1 MTNTAVAL
9 DPRSIILVA
18 GVMSLM
24 MALVIF
30 FLRRS
35 YPASIGGLREWTLG
49 PVLCFA
55 STMLF
60 AARGF
65 VPDFVSIVLA
75 NMLLFQ
81 GCIYYYL
88 GSQRFLGAPTGVRRW
103 TGFNLLLGTALFW
116 YMAVQPNYAARLL
129 VFTAAITAL
138 FATHARLYLRHRL
151 PTLGMRLMTGVLLT
165 QATVAG
171 LRGVS
176 ALAGLAGSS
185 LMDNVWLQSGYLV
198 MYSLTALFLTIAAV
212 VLATDRMRAEFELMA
227 THDNLTGALTR
238 RAIWD
243 LCEFEL
249 ARCKRSGGDMSLLMI
264 DIDHFKLV
272 NDTYGHLV
280 GDEVLREVVARMQ
293 HVLMEEGGRLGRY
306 GGEEFLA
313 LLPGG
318 DEARALKTAERLRQ
332 ALRRPFDAGS
342 RLALTVAVP
351 PTGSFG
357 VASHHGEGDTIDLI
371 LARADAA
378 LYASKAL
385 GRNRV
390 ERA

>member
-65 VPDFVSIVLA
+65 VPDFISIVLA

-88 GSQRFLGAPTGVRRW
+88 GSQRFLGDHRGVRRW
-103 TGFNLLLGTALFW
+103 TGLNLLLGTALFW
-116 YMAVQPNYAARLL
+116 YMAVQPSYAARLVIL
-129 VFTAAITAL
+129 TAAITLL
-138 FATHARLYLRHRL
+138 FVAHARLYLRRPL
-151 PTLGMRLMTGVLLT
+151 TDFGMRLMTGVLLA

-171 LRGVS
+171 VRGVS
-176 ALAGLAGSS
+176 ALAGLAGVS
-185 LMDNVWLQSGYLV
+185 LMDTMWLQSAYLV
-198 MYSLTALFLTIAAV
+198 IYSLTALFLTVAAV
-212 VLATDRMRAEFELMA
+212 VLATDRMRAEFEFVA
-227 THDNLTGALTR
+227 THDTLTGALTR
-238 RAIWD
+238 KAILD
-243 LCEFEL
+243 LCEREL

-293 HVLMEEGGRLGRY
+293 HVLGEGGRLGRY

-313 LLPGG
+313 LLPGR
-318 DEARALKTAERLRQ
+318 DQAHALATAEQLRQ
-332 ALRRPFDAGS
+332 ALRRPYDAGAS
-342 RLALTVAVP
+342 LATTVAAP

-357 VASHHGEGDTIDLI
+357 VANHHGEGDTVDLI